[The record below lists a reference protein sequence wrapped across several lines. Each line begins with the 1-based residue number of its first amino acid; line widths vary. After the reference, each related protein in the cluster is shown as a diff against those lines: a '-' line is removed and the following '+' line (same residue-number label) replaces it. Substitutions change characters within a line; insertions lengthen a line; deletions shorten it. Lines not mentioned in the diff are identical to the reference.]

1 MGKKSRLKKERR
13 LAKQQIQNTTDFPE
27 AMHPIEKMFDM
38 GSLHN
43 IFNIFNYFIFYPQ
56 KNDFFFFFIARLIE

>member
-13 LAKQQIQNTTDFPE
+13 LAKQQIQNTTDYPE
-27 AMHPIEKMFDM
+27 AMHPIEKRFEM

-43 IFNIFNYFIFYPQ
+43 IINFE
-56 KNDFFFFFIARLIE
+56 K